1 MGIWAEIKHALNN
14 TLGTSYFSSFDKLIP
29 AKIFIKG
36 VKGEIFNFSNEELG
50 IEFDVA
56 MDENTPIGTSGFREI
71 TVPVALGTWK
81 ITIALPEIGT
91 DMQTVSVENIGVA
104 YPVPYTIQDTNSLIE
119 FEEGTGTYTIQDD
132 IESVIILACG
142 AGGGGGSG
150 YSYKAG
156 TYSYGYGGS
165 GGGGGSAVK
174 KAIPLI
180 SVEERTLNVT
190 IGAGG
195 IGAPA
200 TESISRDNG
209 TDGGATILTGIVNCT
224 LAGGGGGISNDS
236 KTVSPGGSSGGP
248 GGGSGGNCGYFSY
261 AANDYYKDGTDGEDG
276 LLGKG
281 GKYYN
286 TGGGGGA
293 SIGDGG
299 SNEYDVYD
307 GNDGIRGGGG
317 SGGGGSSSKAGFS
330 GGNGGNGYLS
340 IYKGVMIE

>member
-1 MGIWAEIKHALNN
+1 MGIIPMIKHAVNS
-14 TLGTSYFSSFDKLIP
+14 TLGTGFFMPLDKLLG
-29 AKIFIKG
+29 AKIVCRG
-36 VKGEIFNFSNEELG
+36 
-50 IEFDVA
+50 
-56 MDENTPIGTSGFREI
+56 TIGTKFTLTRTDGYYPEMTAEI
-71 TVPVALGTWK
+71 AENAKELSNGLYAVIVPVPCGNYSIKIDVFGTIMTATVNASAIGQHYTFSYSSYQLLQTFTSNGTFTVP
-81 ITIALPEIGT
+81 
-91 DMQTVSVENIGVA
+91 ENITTLYISA
-104 YPVPYTIQDTNSLIE
+104 I
-119 FEEGTGTYTIQDD
+119 
-132 IESVIILACG
+132 
-142 AGGGGGSG
+142 GG
-150 YSYKAG
+150 
-156 TYSYGYGGS
+156 